1 VPGDTRYDVLLW
13 LAVLVFFVG
22 LGANSIWDANE
33 AFYVDTPRHMVQ
45 TQDYVTPRFNGE
57 ERLNKPVLSY
67 WIVAGFYHAF
77 GISVTSERIAIA
89 AGALGILLA
98 TFAIGRRL
106 RSTATGVLAALL
118 LATAPRFVHFARRN
132 MIDIYLTLF
141 MSIALAAFVRALQRP
156 NERRPWLLVMYAAI
170 GLGVL
175 TKGPVALVLP
185 AAVIGLWLLVERRL
199 SDLRHFALPLG
210 ALIILAIVVPWYAA
224 LHGRHGWDP
233 IWSFFVGENLGRF
246 SGSMTTDR
254 SPFFFAGVLFGDI
267 LLPWAPL
274 LLIPLWTGWR
284 RTPDADGAGSIRRL
298 LWLWIVVIVVG
309 FSFSASKEDLYILPV
324 APAAAALIADV
335 LIGTGA
341 GARHRGVRITLIVVC
356 ALVVALGAAVWW
368 LLGSGY
374 YRVAGA
380 AIVSGLLVAG
390 GLLTIGLIVT
400 RRHTAALAMI
410 LATFVAF
417 NWLFVVRVLPSVE
430 PLKPVPALV
439 EILKRRATYD
449 APIASFHLSQP
460 SLVFYLSRPVP
471 ELWDDNEVVQ
481 LFASQPDAWLVT
493 SAAEFTRL
501 APRLP
506 MACVAWRRP
515 RFDARLPDVLGGV
528 PPPNI
533 ALVTNRCPGLG
544 SPPR

>member
-1 VPGDTRYDVLLW
+1 MRYDRLLLG
-13 LAVLVFFVG
+13 LAVLVYVIG

-33 AFYVDTPRHMVQ
+33 AFYVDTPRYMVQ
-45 TQDYVTPRFNGE
+45 TQDYVTPWFNGE

-67 WIVAGFYHAF
+67 WIVAAFYPAF

-89 AGALGILLA
+89 VGALGILAA
-98 TFAIGRRL
+98 TFAFGRLL
-106 RSTATGVLAALL
+106 RSTSAGVLAALL

-141 MSIALAAFVRALQRP
+141 MAIALAAFVRAMQRP
-156 NERRPWLLVMYAAI
+156 PGERRPWFLLMYTAI

-175 TKGPVALVLP
+175 TKGPVALLLP
-185 AAVIGLWLLVERRL
+185 AGAIGLWLILERRL

-210 ALIILAIVVPWYAA
+210 ALIVLAIVVPWYAA

-246 SGSMTTDR
+246 SSSMTTDR

-274 LLIPLWTGWR
+274 LLVPLWTGWR
-284 RTPDADGAGSIRRL
+284 RAAGSEDGGGIRRL
-298 LWLWIVVIVVG
+298 LWLWVVVIVVG

-324 APAAAALIADV
+324 APAAAALIADM
-335 LIGTGA
+335 LIATGA
-341 GARHRGVRITLIVVC
+341 GATHRGVRIILIVVC
-356 ALVVALGAAVWW
+356 ALVVALGAGVWW

-374 YRVAGA
+374 YRIADA
-380 AIVSGLLVAG
+380 AIVSGLLLAG
-390 GLLTIGLIVT
+390 GLATIGLIGA
-400 RRHTAALAMI
+400 RRYSIALTALA
-410 LATFVAF
+410 ATFVAF
-417 NWLFVVRVLPSVE
+417 NWMFVVRVLPAVE

-439 EILKRRATYD
+439 DVFKRRSSPS

-481 LFASQPDAWLVT
+481 FFSGAPEAWLVT
-493 SAAEFTRL
+493 SEAEFTRL
-501 APRLP
+501 APRIP
-506 MACVAWRRP
+506 MTCVAWQRP
-515 RFDARLPDVLGGV
+515 RFDARLPDVLRGV

-533 ALVTNRCPGLG
+533 ALVTNRCPGIA

>member
-1 VPGDTRYDVLLW
+1 VENRYDPLLL

-67 WIVAGFYHAF
+67 WIVAAFYHAF
-77 GISVTSERIAIA
+77 GMSVTSERLAIA
-89 AGALGILLA
+89 VGAVGILLA
-98 TFAIGRRL
+98 TLALGRQL

-132 MIDIYLTLF
+132 VIDIYLTLF
-141 MSIALAAFVRALQRP
+141 MAIALAAFVRAM
-156 NERRPWLLVMYAAI
+156 RRPGDRRSWLLVMYTAI

-175 TKGPVALVLP
+175 TKGPVALLLP
-185 AAVIGLWLLVERRL
+185 AAVIGLWLLLERRL
-199 SDLRHFALPLG
+199 PDLRQFSLPLG
-210 ALIILAIVVPWYAA
+210 GLIILAIVVPWYAA
-224 LHGRHGWDP
+224 VHGRHGWDP

-246 SGSMTTDR
+246 AESMTTDR
-254 SPFFFAGVLFGDI
+254 SPFFFVGVLFGDI

-284 RTPDADGAGSIRRL
+284 REPGAGAEGSIRRL
-298 LWLWIVVIVVG
+298 LWLWIVVIVVA

-324 APAAAALIADV
+324 APAAAALIADA
-335 LIGTGA
+335 LMGTGA
-341 GARHRGVRITLIVVC
+341 GARHRGVRVILIVVC

-374 YRVAGA
+374 YRVADA
-380 AIVSGLLVAG
+380 PIVSGLLAGG
-390 GLLTIGLIVT
+390 GLLTIGLIAV
-400 RRHTAALAMI
+400 RRHRLALAAI
-410 LATFVAF
+410 LTTFVAF
-417 NWLFVVRVLPSVE
+417 NWLFVLRVLPAVE
-430 PLKPVPALV
+430 SLKPVPALA
-439 EILKRRATYD
+439 ELLRRRATHD

-471 ELWDDNEVVQ
+471 ELWDANEVVQ
-481 LFASQPDAWLVT
+481 LFTTQPEVWLVT
-493 SAAEFTRL
+493 SEAEWTRL
-501 APRLP
+501 QPRLP
-506 MACVAWRRP
+506 NTCVAWRRP
-515 RFDARLPDVLGGV
+515 RFDARLPDVLRGV
-528 PPPNI
+528 PPPDI
-533 ALVTNRCPGLG
+533 TLVTNRCPGVG